1 MMKALL
7 GSIAATLALAPV
19 FAADPITT
27 RHLSVSTSASTEA
40 VAPGQRV
47 SLAVEITP
55 KPNMHVY
62 APGQPDVI
70 PISLTLTPGEAQ
82 IAQPVQFP
90 KAEKLEVK
98 ELGETQLVYS
108 HAFRLVQDVTI
119 PASRTLVKRAAS
131 RGASL
136 TVKGNLKDQ
145 ACDNTI
151 CYAPVTVP
159 VTWTLALQA
168 VTPDAK
174 QPR

>member
-1 MMKALL
+1 MTKALL
-7 GSIAATLALAPV
+7 VSIVAIAALVPV
-19 FAADPITT
+19 SAADPITT
-27 RHLSVSTSASTEA
+27 RHLTVSTSMSTTT
-40 VAPGQRV
+40 VAPGERV

-70 PISLTLTPGEAQ
+70 PISLTLSPGEAQ

-108 HAFRLVQDVTI
+108 RAFRLVQEVTI
-119 PASRTLVKRAAS
+119 PASRSIIKRAAS
-131 RGASL
+131 SGASL
-136 TVKGNLKDQ
+136 TVKGNLKYQ

-168 VTPDAK
+168 PTHDAK